1 MKRKLLPLALSLA
14 LLAGCAPAPGP
25 SPSPTA
31 EATPS
36 PTPTPAAAVDFHAF
50 LDEVNET
57 RRAVIEDG
65 EPLDI
70 TAWTP
75 DFTDQNHTFTDE
87 AIETLLTR
95 RDMVDYLPLEQARED
110 LDVFFTLLRT
120 TYGAYEYFGGD
131 EVFEELKAEAIQ
143 RLEDSAGTGS
153 MLVRLATALYGALE
167 GTVLDGHF
175 TIAGSHLVPP
185 LYTYYVPDVYISDP
199 AGLSEDYVKPTIGPD
214 GAITYGFFAMSE
226 DGSDLPD
233 SLGGYELD
241 WTLCE
246 PVGRGNFVFAEK
258 EYRGIPTL
266 QSRYMSADTPEEEA
280 QLERFASCGGE
291 YADVPLL
298 IFDVR
303 SNPGGSDW
311 WFMEWFNGST
321 GQYAQPHKCTGH
333 RYSQIGCYFLDYPDE
348 AMGTWQVSSRPGRWV
363 KREGLTFL
371 LTDAATASAGEDVL
385 LDLHT
390 VENTLVVGVN
400 TGGCSLVPDNFTC
413 YLPNTGLP
421 IFFGTGL
428 GFYETM
434 ENRDTVGYAPDLWVN
449 PPDAMDAV
457 ARMCEYYGLRG

>member
-14 LLAGCAPAPGP
+14 LLAACTPAPA
-25 SPSPTA
+25 PSPTA

-36 PTPTPAAAVDFHAF
+36 PTPAAAVDFHAF

-87 AIETLLTR
+87 EMEVLLTPH
-95 RDMVDYLPLEQARED
+95 DPAENLTLEQARED
-110 LDVFFTLLRT
+110 VETAFTLLRT
-120 TYGAYEYFGGD
+120 TYGGYEYFGGD
-131 EVFEELKAEAIQ
+131 EVFDGLREDALARLEEADPALPLTDAVAEA
-143 RLEDSAGTGS
+143 LYAVLSPV
-153 MLVRLATALYGALE
+153 VR
-167 GTVLDGHF
+167 DGHF
-175 TIAGSHLVPP
+175 SVNNRRLIEAYELSP
-185 LYTYYVPDVYISDP
+185 YYVPGVYLDDP
-199 AGLSEDYVKPTIGPD
+199 TGLDEDYIKPTIGPD
-214 GAITYGFFAMSE
+214 GAITYGFYALSR
-226 DGSDLPD
+226 DGSDLPGT
-233 SLGGYELD
+233 LGRYELD

-266 QSRYMSADTPEEEA
+266 QSRYMSADTPEGEE

-291 YADVPLL
+291 YAGAPLL

-311 WFMEWFNGST
+311 WFMEWFNGWT

-333 RYSQIGCYFLDYPDE
+333 RYSQISCYFLDYPDE

-363 KREGLTFL
+363 EREGLTFL

-449 PPDAMDAV
+449 PPDALDAV

>member
-14 LLAGCAPAPGP
+14 LLAGCAPAPAP

-31 EATPS
+31 ETAPS
-36 PTPTPAAAVDFHAF
+36 PTPAAAVDFHAF

-87 AIETLLTR
+87 EIEVLLTR
-95 RDMVDYLPLEQARED
+95 RDMMDYLSLEQARED
-110 LDVFFTLLRT
+110 LDIFFTLLRT

-131 EVFEELKAEAIQ
+131 EVFEKLKAESIEI
-143 RLEDSAGTGS
+143 LEDTTTPYGS
-153 MLVRLATALYGALE
+153 MLVRLATALYLPLK

-175 TIAGSHLVPP
+175 RIGDSFLVPP

-233 SLGGYELD
+233 NLGGYELA
-241 WTLCE
+241 WTPCE
-246 PVGRGNFVFAEK
+246 TVGSGNFVFAES

-266 QSRYMSADTPEEEA
+266 QSRYMYADTPEGEE
-280 QLERFASCGGE
+280 QLERFAACGGE
-291 YADVPLL
+291 YADAPLL

-303 SNPGGSDW
+303 SNPGGHSNW
-311 WFMEWFNGST
+311 MAEWFEGWT
-321 GQYAQPHKCTGH
+321 GQPVRPHECTGH
-333 RYSQIGCYFLDYPDE
+333 RYSQIRCALQDDPDA
-348 AMGTWQVSSRPGRWV
+348 AMGTWDVYSDPGCWV
-363 KREGLTFL
+363 EREGITFL

-390 VENTLVVGVN
+390 VENTLVVGIN
-400 TGGCSLVPDNFTC
+400 TGGCFLVPGNSTY

-421 IFFGTGL
+421 VFFGTGL
-428 GFYETM
+428 MFHETM

-449 PPDAMDAV
+449 PPDAMEAV